1 MVRLLR
7 QSTVLVAWLF
17 VQAICAARQPTETA
31 KEAALPKG
39 VVRADSIV
47 IIGGRAVLTSD
58 VPAMMVT
65 SEQENGSRSQHNSCF
80 EPRTA
85 STAPGDSTSWT
96 VQASSRNLFGVSTTL
111 KVIPAS
117 SQR

>member
-7 QSTVLVAWLF
+7 QSTVLVAWVF
-17 VQAICAARQPTETA
+17 VQAICAAQQPTETA

-47 IIGGRAVLTSD
+47 VIGGRAFLTSD
-58 VPAMMVT
+58 VPAMMVA
-65 SEQENGSRSQHNSCF
+65 SETGEWFTKSAQLMF

-85 STAPGDSTSWT
+85 GTAPGDSTCWT

-117 SQR
+117 SER